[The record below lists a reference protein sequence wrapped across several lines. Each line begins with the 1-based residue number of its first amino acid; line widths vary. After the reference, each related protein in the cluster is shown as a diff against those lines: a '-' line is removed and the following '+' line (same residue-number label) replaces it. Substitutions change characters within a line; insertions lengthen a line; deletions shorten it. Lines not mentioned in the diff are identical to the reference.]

1 MSAPYILIVDD
12 EPEIRGLVQEI
23 LEDEGYEIT
32 VAENGVEAREKRR
45 ERKPDLVLLDVWMP
59 DVDGISLLKEWQED
73 QMQSPPVIIMSGHG
87 TVETAVEATRLGAYD
102 FLEKPLSMAKLLVT
116 VERALEAARLQRE
129 NIDLKR
135 SAGPVSDPIGKSPEL
150 TQLREQVKRIA
161 QHDATVLITGEAG
174 SGKEVVAR
182 YLHAHSNRRDGPF
195 ISVSITD
202 GQDSNAAALALFG
215 SEDNGKVHYGHL
227 ENASGGILFLNDIVD
242 LDPTTQGR
250 LFSALANQN
259 FMRVGGAEPVHTNV
273 RIVTATHHNP
283 EQAVKEGRFR
293 EELYYQLNVLP
304 IQVPALREHID
315 DVSDLLTFYVAL
327 LSEREHLPFRSFTVA
342 AQNRLRNY
350 SWPGN
355 VRELKNLVQRL
366 LILGS
371 GSDIELDEVEQALGS
386 APIHTVSGTPQEM
399 THWLEMPLRE
409 AREQFE
415 KTYLE
420 HHLKQAGGSVG
431 KMSKHTGME
440 RTHLYR
446 KLRALGVDSKKRG

>member
-12 EPEIRGLVQEI
+12 EPEICSLVKEI
-23 LEDEGYEIT
+23 LEDEGYEVAI
-32 VAENGVEAREKRR
+32 AENGATAREKRR
-45 ERKPDLVLLDVWMP
+45 ERKPDLILLDVWMP
-59 DVDGISLLKEWQED
+59 DIDGISLLKEWNEEGGIT
-73 QMQSPPVIIMSGHG
+73 PVIIMSGHG

-135 SAGPVSDPIGKSPEL
+135 SAGPVAEPIGKGPEL
-150 TQLREQVKRIA
+150 TQLREQAKRIA
-161 QHDATVLITGEAG
+161 QHDAAVLITGEAG

-182 YLHAHSNRRDGPF
+182 YLHAHSTRRDGPF
-195 ISVSITD
+195 VAVSIAD
-202 GQDSNAAALALFG
+202 GSDPASSALALFG
-215 SEDNGKVHYGHL
+215 SEDGGKVHYGHL

-242 LDPTTQGR
+242 LDAANQGR
-250 LFSALANQN
+250 LFTALSNHT
-259 FMRVGGAEPVHTNV
+259 FLRIGGAEPVHTNV
-273 RIVTATHHNP
+273 RIIAATHHSP
-283 EQAVKEGRFR
+283 EQAVKDNRFR

-304 IQVPALREHID
+304 IAVPALRDHID
-315 DVSDLLTFYVAL
+315 DISELLGFYISL
-327 LSEREHLPFRSFTVA
+327 LSEREHLPFRSFTVG

-371 GSDIELDEVEQALGS
+371 GSDIELDEVETALGS
-386 APIHTVSGTPQEM
+386 APIRAPSGTSPELS
-399 THWLEMPLRE
+399 HWLEMPLRE

-420 HHLKQAGGSVG
+420 YHLKQAGGSVG

-446 KLRALGVDSKKRG
+446 KVRALGIDTKGGRG